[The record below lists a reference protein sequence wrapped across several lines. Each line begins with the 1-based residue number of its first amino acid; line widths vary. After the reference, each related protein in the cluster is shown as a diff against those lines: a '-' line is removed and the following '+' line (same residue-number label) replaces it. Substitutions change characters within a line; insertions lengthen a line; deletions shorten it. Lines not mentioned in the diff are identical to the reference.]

1 MQKPGDTVSA
11 ENSEHSSQPGSNRPE
26 TDTGR
31 AWQLAHERLMLYLEL
46 LQVPRQQAAELA
58 AEAIR
63 RAEQRPSCEHPVT
76 NAMHALRALA
86 VGNTMK
92 VASMPPL
99 NRGPM
104 VSVEIDRQ
112 PWWTFFKKR
121 ILRKK

>member
-1 MQKPGDTVSA
+1 
-11 ENSEHSSQPGSNRPE
+11 
-26 TDTGR
+26 
-31 AWQLAHERLMLYLEL
+31 MLYLEL
-46 LQVPRQQAAELA
+46 LRIPRQQAAELA

-76 NAMHALRALA
+76 NAMRALHALP
-86 VGNTMK
+86 VGNTMQ

>member
-1 MQKPGDTVSA
+1 MK
-11 ENSEHSSQPGSNRPE
+11 NSSDNLQAKGAAAAPQGNAGP
-26 TDTGR
+26 
-31 AWQLAHERLMLYLEL
+31 QLIDDLRLARERLMLYLEL
-46 LQVPRQQAAELA
+46 LHVPQQQADELA

-76 NAMHALRALA
+76 NALRALHA
-86 VGNTMK
+86 LPVGNTMN

>member
-1 MQKPGDTVSA
+1 MK
-11 ENSEHSSQPGSNRPE
+11 NSSDNLQAKGAAAAPQGNAGP
-26 TDTGR
+26 
-31 AWQLAHERLMLYLEL
+31 QLIDDWRLARERLMLYLEL
-46 LQVPRQQAAELA
+46 LRVPRQQADELA

-63 RAEQRPSCEHPVT
+63 QAEQSPSCEHPVT
-76 NAMHALRALA
+76 NAMSALHALP
-86 VGNTMK
+86 VGNTMN

-112 PWWTFFKKR
+112 PWWTSFKKR

>member
-1 MQKPGDTVSA
+1 MK
-11 ENSEHSSQPGSNRPE
+11 NSSNTLQAKGAAAALQGNAGPQMI
-26 TDTGR
+26 DD
-31 AWQLAHERLMLYLEL
+31 WQLAHERLMMYLEL
-46 LQVPRQQAAELA
+46 LQVSRQQAAELA

-76 NAMHALRALA
+76 NAMHALRALP

>member
-1 MQKPGDTVSA
+1 MKK
-11 ENSEHSSQPGSNRPE
+11 SSDNLQAKGAAAAPQGNAGPQLI
-26 TDTGR
+26 DD
-31 AWQLAHERLMLYLEL
+31 WQLARERLMLYLEL
-46 LQVPRQQAAELA
+46 LQIPRQQAAELA
-58 AEAIR
+58 TEAIR
-63 RAEQRPSCEHPVT
+63 RAEQRPSGEHPVT
-76 NAMHALRALA
+76 NAMRALHALP
-86 VGNTMK
+86 VGNNIQ

>member
-1 MQKPGDTVSA
+1 MKNSSDTLQAKGA
-11 ENSEHSSQPGSNRPE
+11 EASSHNQPGSAGPPL
-26 TDTGR
+26 TDDWR
-31 AWQLAHERLMLYLEL
+31 LARERLMLYLEL
-46 LQVPRQQAAELA
+46 LQIPRQQAAALA

-63 RAEQRPSCEHPVT
+63 RAEQRPSGEHPVT
-76 NAMHALRALA
+76 NAIRALHTLP
-86 VGNTMK
+86 VGNTIQ

>member
-1 MQKPGDTVSA
+1 MQKPGDTFSA
-11 ENSEHSSQPGSNRPE
+11 GNSEHSSQPGSNRPE
-26 TDTGR
+26 ADTGR
-31 AWQLAHERLMLYLEL
+31 AWQLAHDRLMLYLEL
-46 LQVPRQQAAELA
+46 LQIPRQQAAELA
-58 AEAIR
+58 TEAIR
-63 RAEQRPSCEHPVT
+63 RAEQRPSGEHPVT
-76 NAMHALRALA
+76 NAMRALHALP
-86 VGNTMK
+86 VGNSIQ

>member
-1 MQKPGDTVSA
+1 MK
-11 ENSEHSSQPGSNRPE
+11 NSSNTLQAKGAAAAPQGNAGPQLI
-26 TDTGR
+26 DD
-31 AWQLAHERLMLYLEL
+31 WQLARERLMLYLEL
-46 LQVPRQQAAELA
+46 LQIPRQQAAELA
-58 AEAIR
+58 TEAIR

-76 NAMHALRALA
+76 NAMRALHALP
-86 VGNTMK
+86 VGNSIQ

>member
-1 MQKPGDTVSA
+1 MQKAGDTVSA
-11 ENSEHSSQPGSNRPE
+11 ENSKHSSQSGSNRPE
-26 TDTGR
+26 ADTGKS
-31 AWQLAHERLMLYLEL
+31 WQLAHERLMLYLEL
-46 LQVPRQQAAELA
+46 LRIPRQQAAELA
-58 AEAIR
+58 MEAIR
-63 RAEQRPSCEHPVT
+63 RAEQRPSGEHPVT
-76 NAMHALRALA
+76 NAMRALHALP
-86 VGNTMK
+86 VGNTMQ

>member
-1 MQKPGDTVSA
+1 MINSSDTLQTKGA
-11 ENSEHSSQPGSNRPE
+11 EASSHNQPGAAGPPL
-26 TDTGR
+26 TDDWR
-31 AWQLAHERLMLYLEL
+31 LARERLMLYLEL
-46 LQVPRQQAAELA
+46 LQIPRQQAAELA

-63 RAEQRPSCEHPVT
+63 RSEQRPSCEHPVT
-76 NAMHALRALA
+76 NAMRALHTLP
-86 VGNTMK
+86 VGNNIQ

>member
-1 MQKPGDTVSA
+1 MK
-11 ENSEHSSQPGSNRPE
+11 NSSDNLQAKGAAAAPQGNAGP
-26 TDTGR
+26 
-31 AWQLAHERLMLYLEL
+31 QLIDDWRLARERLMLYLEL
-46 LQVPRQQAAELA
+46 LRVPRQQADELA

-76 NAMHALRALA
+76 NALRALHA
-86 VGNTMK
+86 LPVGNTMK

>member
-1 MQKPGDTVSA
+1 MK
-11 ENSEHSSQPGSNRPE
+11 NSSNNLQAKGAAAAQQGNAGPQMI
-26 TDTGR
+26 DD
-31 AWQLAHERLMLYLEL
+31 WQLAQERLMLYLEL
-46 LQVPRQQAAELA
+46 LQVSRQQAAELA

-63 RAEQRPSCEHPVT
+63 QAEQRPSCEHPVT
-76 NAMHALRALA
+76 NALRALRALP
-86 VGNTMK
+86 VGKTIQI
-92 VASMPPL
+92 ASMPPL

>member
-1 MQKPGDTVSA
+1 MKNSSDTLREKGA
-11 ENSEHSSQPGSNRPE
+11 AAALQGNAG
-26 TDTGR
+26 T
-31 AWQLAHERLMLYLEL
+31 QLIDDWLLARERLMLYLEL

-63 RAEQRPSCEHPVT
+63 QAEQRPSCEHPVT
-76 NAMHALRALA
+76 NAMRALHALP

-92 VASMPPL
+92 AASMPPL

-104 VSVEIDRQ
+104 VSVEIDRR

>member
-1 MQKPGDTVSA
+1 MK
-11 ENSEHSSQPGSNRPE
+11 NSSDNLQAKGAAAAPQGNAGP
-26 TDTGR
+26 
-31 AWQLAHERLMLYLEL
+31 QLIDDWRLASERLMLYLEL
-46 LQVPRQQAAELA
+46 LRVPRQQADVLA

-63 RAEQRPSCEHPVT
+63 QAEQSPSCEHPVT
-76 NAMHALRALA
+76 NAMRALHALP
-86 VGNTMK
+86 VGNTMN

-112 PWWTFFKKR
+112 PWWTSFKKR

>member
-1 MQKPGDTVSA
+1 MK
-11 ENSEHSSQPGSNRPE
+11 NSSDNLQAKGAAAAPQANAGPQLI
-26 TDTGR
+26 DD
-31 AWQLAHERLMLYLEL
+31 WQLAQERLRLYLEL

-76 NAMHALRALA
+76 NAVRALRALP

-104 VSVEIDRQ
+104 VSVEIDRR

>member
-1 MQKPGDTVSA
+1 MQKPGAIVSA

-26 TDTGR
+26 SDTGR
-31 AWQLAHERLMLYLEL
+31 AWQLAQERLRLYLEL

-63 RAEQRPSCEHPVT
+63 RAEQRPSCGHPVT
-76 NAMHALRALA
+76 DAVRALRALP
-86 VGNTMK
+86 VGNTMT

-104 VSVEIDRQ
+104 VSVEIDRR

>member
-1 MQKPGDTVSA
+1 MKK
-11 ENSEHSSQPGSNRPE
+11 SSDNLQAKGAAAAPQGNASPQMI
-26 TDTGR
+26 DD
-31 AWQLAHERLMLYLEL
+31 WQLAHDRLMLYLEL
-46 LQVPRQQAAELA
+46 LQIPLQQAAELA
-58 AEAIR
+58 TEAIR
-63 RAEQRPSCEHPVT
+63 RAEQRPSGEHPVT
-76 NAMHALRALA
+76 DAMRALHALP
-86 VGNTMK
+86 VGNSIQ

>member
-1 MQKPGDTVSA
+1 MK
-11 ENSEHSSQPGSNRPE
+11 NSSNTLQAKGAAAAPQ
-26 TDTGR
+26 GN
-31 AWQLAHERLMLYLEL
+31 AGPQLIDDWRLARERLMLYLEL
-46 LQVPRQQAAELA
+46 LRVPRQQADELA

-63 RAEQRPSCEHPVT
+63 QAEQSPFCEHPVT
-76 NAMHALRALA
+76 NALRALHA
-86 VGNTMK
+86 LPVGNTMK
-92 VASMPPL
+92 IASMPPL